1 MRRPVGWISQD
12 VIEITGTG
20 WAVGDR
26 IFLGD
31 DNIEHMKNAHEDDY
45 LLYGDKIEDIIAV
58 PDFLAKHPNKVSV
71 EYIKIFGA
79 DYVLVAVR
87 GSSTG
92 TLYVRTLFV
101 MNSVKVDVYRK
112 RGYLKPAR
120 SSRA

>member
-45 LLYGDKIEDIIAV
+45 IAV

-112 RGYLKPAR
+112 RGYLKPTP
-120 SSRA
+120 SSRV